1 MLYKLSCK
9 GLSKKKENESYNDL
23 LCVQGRCFD
32 LPNYAK
38 QSSAD
43 KVHGL
48 QHNLE
53 IGIMETV
60 RFLIHYGLHFLFPIL
75 VAYIFFRK
83 KWKLVSLV
91 FLSTMLVDLDHLFAE
106 QIFDANRCSINF
118 HPLHSYYAI
127 LVYALG
133 LFWKKTRTIS
143 LGLIFHMLTDW
154 QDCFWI
160 H

>member
-1 MLYKLSCK
+1 
-9 GLSKKKENESYNDL
+9 
-23 LCVQGRCFD
+23 
-32 LPNYAK
+32 
-38 QSSAD
+38 
-43 KVHGL
+43 
-48 QHNLE
+48 
-53 IGIMETV
+53 METV